1 MLVGC
6 IVNLMKI
13 TQVCSLIGIDWNE
26 RWTKIWFMKIVKVGL
41 YILKYMYI
49 VYKCLIYKQ
58 IFFLKYIHACIYI
71 YLIHVHNAHTY
82 MWPWS
87 TKPVIRFLKNKNI
100 EIYASSKSW
109 INDISIDAWFMT
121 GQYLECEGA
130 KNLNIEKI
138 IFKFVQI
145 KFLAIH
151 ITNQKLCFDIFT
163 EGRWYL

>member
-1 MLVGC
+1 MY
-6 IVNLMKI
+6 
-13 TQVCSLIGIDWNE
+13 
-26 RWTKIWFMKIVKVGL
+26 L
-41 YILKYMYI
+41 YILNTCTQCTHIYVTLEHKTS
-49 VYKCLIYKQ
+49 YKVFK
-58 IFFLKYIHACIYI
+58 
-71 YLIHVHNAHTY
+71 
-82 MWPWS
+82 
-87 TKPVIRFLKNKNI
+87 KNTNI